1 MRRSG
6 RSSSLSMFLMPRD
19 DNDRLHVGYTY
30 LSSLHSTLNRGVSR
44 VCVFQRGAAWARR
57 GELYLVFVWAD
68 DNV

>member
-1 MRRSG
+1 
-6 RSSSLSMFLMPRD
+6 MPRD
-19 DNDRLHVGYTY
+19 DNDRLHDTHG